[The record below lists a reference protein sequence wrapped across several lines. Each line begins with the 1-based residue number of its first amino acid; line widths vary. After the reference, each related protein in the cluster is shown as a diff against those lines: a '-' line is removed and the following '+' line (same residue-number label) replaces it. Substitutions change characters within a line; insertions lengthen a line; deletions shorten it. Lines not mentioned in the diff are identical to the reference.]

1 MELNLELTPRS
12 KILLGILGGLLLVV
26 VLLQGVPI
34 FYRLFSNQGTEAK
47 QEQLSKTENLVHA
60 AAVLK
65 PVEFE
70 IYKATGLA
78 LAANPQENTR
88 TQGAATLFDTE
99 APETVIRARIDALIR
114 RAGIQ
119 QNYQLLTKPVTAKH
133 THKLTLQ
140 TRENLVR
147 YLYFKRI
154 EAEEKELTE
163 IVEAETEADTF
174 NLLMDAWLSST
185 ETENSS
191 QSSGRVA
198 TQPFQ
203 QSERE
208 SSLLT
213 SESERSERPDS
224 QERSNPRAEQPESQF
239 APLPETIPIQLRIKL
254 AGFIKTMTLQQLR
267 GATDFRQGF
276 LEAQIHRATTPPS
289 SGIFGI
295 GGKPATV
302 EIRLRKNSELLTFL
316 TQVLDVM
323 YIEEP
328 LDIGE
333 LQSALVKYIEKI
345 QEQQETLVNQLALA
359 PATYQTEVYTVEM
372 KFKTDLEKL
381 VNLNHLI
388 EIGAKWLTVRDLR
401 ISADKQDT
409 SRSEAV
415 RGRNSEDAGA
425 NLNVDIFFIARI
437 F

>member
-12 KILLGILGGLLLVV
+12 KILLGILGCLLLVV
-26 VLLQGVPI
+26 VILQGAPI
-34 FYRLFSNQGTEAK
+34 FYRLFSNPGTKAK
-47 QEQLSKTENLVHA
+47 QEQLSKTEDLVHA

-78 LAANPQENTR
+78 LAANPQVNTR

-99 APETVIRARIDALIR
+99 PPETVIRTRIDALVR

-133 THKLTLQ
+133 TQKLTLQ

-147 YLYFKRI
+147 YLYFKHI

-163 IVEAETEADTF
+163 IVAAETEAETF
-174 NLLMDAWLSST
+174 NLLMDAWLSDT
-185 ETENSS
+185 ETENSN
-191 QSSGRVA
+191 QSPAASRQQEDLSEPKTSLTD
-198 TQPFQ
+198 TQ
-203 QSERE
+203 E
-208 SSLLT
+208 
-213 SESERSERPDS
+213 
-224 QERSNPRAEQPESQF
+224 PRAERTENQF
-239 APLPETIPIQLRIKL
+239 ASLPETIPIPLRIKL
-254 AGFIKTMTLQQLR
+254 AAFIKTMTLQQLR

-276 LEAQIHRATTPPS
+276 LAAQIHKATTPPS

-295 GGKPATV
+295 GAKPATV
-302 EIRLRKNSELLTFL
+302 EIRLRQNSALLNFL
-316 TQVLDVM
+316 TQVLDVT

-333 LQSALVKYIEKI
+333 LQSTLVKYIEKI
-345 QEQQETLVNQLALA
+345 QEQQETLVNQLTLA
-359 PATYQTEVYTVEM
+359 PATYQTEAYTVEM

-388 EIGAKWLTVRDLR
+388 ETGAKWLTVRDLR
-401 ISADKQDT
+401 ISADKQEA
-409 SRSEAV
+409 SRPAAM
-415 RGRNSEDAGA
+415 RGRNSEDAGG
-425 NLNVDIFFIARI
+425 NLNVDIFLIARI

>member
-12 KILLGILGGLLLVV
+12 KILLGILGCLVLVAV
-26 VLLQGVPI
+26 VLQGAPI
-34 FYRLFSNQGTEAK
+34 FYRLFSNQGTKAK
-47 QEQLSKTENLVHA
+47 QEQLSKTEDLVHA

-78 LAANPQENTR
+78 LAANPQVNTR

-99 APETVIRARIDALIR
+99 SPETVIRARIDALVK

-147 YLYFKRI
+147 YLYFKHI
-154 EAEEKELTE
+154 ETEEKELTE
-163 IVEAETEADTF
+163 IIEAETEAETF
-174 NLLMDAWLSST
+174 NFLMDAWLSSADT
-185 ETENSS
+185 DETGVSS
-191 QSSGRVA
+191 Q
-198 TQPFQ
+198 
-203 QSERE
+203 QSAAGKE
-208 SSLLT
+208 SSV
-213 SESERSERPDS
+213 SENNMPSPH
-224 QERSNPRAEQPESQF
+224 AEGFREPKVESQF
-239 APLPETIPIQLRIKL
+239 ISLPEAIPLPLRTKL
-254 AGFIKTMTLQQLR
+254 AAFIETMTMQQLR

-276 LEAQIHRATTPPS
+276 FEAQIQKVTTPRT

-295 GGKPATV
+295 GVKPATV
-302 EIRLRKNSELLTFL
+302 EIRLRKNSALLNFL
-316 TQVLDVM
+316 TRVLDGM
-323 YIEEP
+323 YTDEP
-328 LDIGE
+328 LDMNE

-345 QEQQETLVNQLALA
+345 QAQQDTLVNQLALA

-388 EIGAKWLTVRDLR
+388 ETGAKWLTVRDLR
-401 ISADKQDT
+401 ISADKQAE
-409 SRSEAV
+409 SGPEAR
-415 RGRNSEDAGA
+415 RGRNPEAADA
-425 NLNVDIFFIARI
+425 NLNVDIFLIARI